1 MIWLGRLLIYAPV
14 LFLIMIVYAGQRHD
28 NARDTVR
35 TAARMTV
42 KGFVYTL
49 VLIVVMFAL
58 EWLFID

>member
-1 MIWLGRLLIYAPV
+1 MSWLSRLLLYLPV

-28 NARDTVR
+28 NARDTLR
-35 TAARMTV
+35 TAGRMTV

-49 VLIVVMFAL
+49 ALIAVMFTL